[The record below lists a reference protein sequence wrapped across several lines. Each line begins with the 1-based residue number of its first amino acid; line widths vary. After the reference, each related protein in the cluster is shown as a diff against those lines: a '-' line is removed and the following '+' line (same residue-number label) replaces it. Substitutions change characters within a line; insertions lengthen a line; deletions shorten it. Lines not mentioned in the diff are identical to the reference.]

1 MERCPSGRRSATGNR
16 VGGQKPSRGFKSLS
30 LRHHWARATGLWAST
45 LLFLNLLTE
54 NVAGAM
60 RVTVNGVARDLPDG
74 VTVLQMLE
82 AMNLLPER
90 VAVER
95 NLAIVDRTQFG
106 VLRLQ
111 SGDRIEIISFVGGG
125 R

>member
-1 MERCPSGRRSATGNR
+1 
-16 VGGQKPSRGFKSLS
+16 
-30 LRHHWARATGLWAST
+30 LWAST